1 MFFQFYFWEQSKI
14 QPRGQTF
21 CIKNIS
27 LAFEDLFC
35 WEARN
40 VTSLKH

>member
-1 MFFQFYFWEQSKI
+1 MFLKSNIMFFQFYFWEQSKI

-35 WEARN
+35 WGG
-40 VTSLKH
+40 